1 MEIGIDCVNISRFDA
16 EISSNHKF
24 LEKIFTQ
31 NEIVY
36 CKKKA
41 KSSQHFA
48 VRFAGKEA
56 VIKALS
62 HYDVNVPFNQI
73 EISNDERGIPS
84 VRLLNDDLNHFDIK
98 ISLSHSIETAMAVAL
113 VSKDSVQNNLPKIE
127 GDGWR

>member
-1 MEIGIDCVNISRFDA
+1 MEIGIDCVNISRFDDKLL
-16 EISSNHKF
+16 SNNKF
-24 LEKIFTQ
+24 LEKVFTKT
-31 NEIVY
+31 EILY

-41 KSSQHFA
+41 KPSQHFA

-84 VRLLNDDLNHFDIK
+84 VRILNGNLNHFDIK
-98 ISLSHSIETAMAVAL
+98 ISLSHSIEIAIAVAL
-113 VSKDSVQNNLPKIE
+113 VSKDSK
-127 GDGWR
+127 